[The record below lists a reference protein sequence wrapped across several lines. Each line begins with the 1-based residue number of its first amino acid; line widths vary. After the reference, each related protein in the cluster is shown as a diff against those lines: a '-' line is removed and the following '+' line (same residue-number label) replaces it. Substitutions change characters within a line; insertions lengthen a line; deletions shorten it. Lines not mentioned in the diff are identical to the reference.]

1 MKLFILP
8 ALIMFLTAVAVIE
21 ILQYAYKATRK
32 SDRRKTRKRLKAFS
46 ADTYEQE
53 APDILRKRV
62 MSNVPA
68 LNKILRNLPGVRN
81 LDQLVTQ
88 ANAQYPLGVFVL
100 TAAVLGLAVF
110 MVSSIA
116 LQRFGISHYSFS
128 VCLAAISAGLPFFYL
143 VLKKTKRMQKFER
156 QLPEGLDLIARALKA
171 GHAFSSGLQLV
182 ADQFDDPMGTEFG
195 ETIDE
200 INYGFSV
207 TDALKNLCGRVDCQD
222 LKYFVVSVSLQR
234 ETGGNLAEILQSIA
248 RIIRERFKFQQKLK
262 TLSAESRFS
271 AVILVCLPFVIIGAI
286 SFMNPHYLRV
296 LFTEPAG
303 KIMLVG
309 AGIMMMTGII
319 IMKKILKIQV

>member
-1 MKLFILP
+1 
-8 ALIMFLTAVAVIE
+8 
-21 ILQYAYKATRK
+21 
-32 SDRRKTRKRLKAFS
+32 
-46 ADTYEQE
+46 
-53 APDILRKRV
+53 
-62 MSNVPA
+62 
-68 LNKILRNLPGVRN
+68 
-81 LDQLVTQ
+81 
-88 ANAQYPLGVFVL
+88 
-100 TAAVLGLAVF
+100 
-110 MVSSIA
+110 
-116 LQRFGISHYSFS
+116 LQRFGISHYGFS
-128 VCLAAISAGLPFFYL
+128 VCLAAISAGLPFLYL

-200 INYGFSV
+200 INYGVSIP
-207 TDALKNLCGRVDCQD
+207 DALKNLCGRVDCQD
-222 LKYFVVSVSLQR
+222 LKYFVISVSLQR

-319 IMKKILKIQV
+319 VMKKILKIQV